1 MRVEESRALKFAHSL
16 QLPVPT
22 VHDVTASSSE
32 TEIVID
38 FIDGEC
44 LEEAWQ
50 SMDLEQK
57 QSIAVQVR
65 QIVTTMRQ
73 AGSESRKIGSFE
85 GPVRDCRQ
93 FSDYWGGPFESV
105 SEFNL
110 FTLDLLRGT
119 PLTIRKTLAEAFS
132 SCQSRIVLT
141 HGDLTPRNI
150 IVKEGRVQALLDWE
164 YAGWY
169 PEYWEYVKFFDRPT
183 DCKDWKDYAEVMFD
197 APYPTE
203 LLTFQAL
210 ARWQKP

>member
-1 MRVEESRALKFAHSL
+1 
-16 QLPVPT
+16 
-22 VHDVTASSSE
+22 VTASSSSE
-32 TEIVID
+32 TEIVMD

-44 LEEAWQ
+44 LEEAWR

-73 AGSESRKIGSFE
+73 AGSESESRKIGGFE

-93 FSDYWGGPFESV
+93 FSDYWGGPFKSV
-105 SEFNL
+105 SKFNL

-119 PLTIRKTLAEAFS
+119 PLTIRKTLAEAFGS
-132 SCQSRIVLT
+132 QSRIVLT

-150 IVKEGRVQALLDWE
+150 IVKAGRVQALLDWE

-169 PEYWEYVKFFDRPT
+169 PEYWVYVKFFDRPK
-183 DCKDWKDYAEVMFD
+183 DCKDWKDYAEVIFD
-197 APYPTE
+197 TPYPTE